1 MEEAGGFAEAQMLG
15 PLPNI
20 GRSWGPTDLWE
31 LALPQFPHQ
40 VDPAP
45 VGRQT
50 LMSAGG
56 GGLQEDGC
64 GGMPRWGLRVGQKE
78 LGQKEALGC
87 AHPAH

>member
-1 MEEAGGFAEAQMLG
+1 M
-15 PLPNI
+15 
-20 GRSWGPTDLWE
+20 
-31 LALPQFPHQ
+31 
-40 VDPAP
+40 
-45 VGRQT
+45 
-50 LMSAGG
+50 MSAGG